1 MLVDCCAFISRTHYP
16 RVGWSHRFWAVV
28 LSVRV
33 WHEVF
38 TVLARLGVGVS
49 EWALGWSGLA
59 ALRGL
64 SRAVVGGRSSDVF
77 SCGLGLAIVVW
88 V

>member
-1 MLVDCCAFISRTHYP
+1 MAI
-16 RVGWSHRFWAVV
+16 V

-38 TVLARLGVGVS
+38 TVLARLGVDVS

-64 SRAVVGGRSSDVF
+64 SRAVVCGGSSDVF
-77 SCGLGLAIVVW
+77 TCGSGLAVVVW